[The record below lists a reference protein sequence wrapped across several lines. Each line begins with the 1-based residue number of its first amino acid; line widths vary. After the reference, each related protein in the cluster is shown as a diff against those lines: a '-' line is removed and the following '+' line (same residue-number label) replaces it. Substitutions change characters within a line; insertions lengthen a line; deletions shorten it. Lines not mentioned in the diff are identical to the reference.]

1 MVTTRHE
8 AAAEAMRRRRSHG
21 IEREPAKMREARAGD
36 WPWYHELHELGWNY
50 RLPDINAALGRSQLA
65 KLSRFAA
72 RRRELTALYEEAL
85 KPLAPLVQPPAGR
98 DGTDPC
104 RHLMNVRIDFDAA
117 GPARETVMERLKNR
131 GVGSQVHYIPVH
143 TQPYYVDRYGRERLA
158 GAERYYQRT
167 LSLPLYPAMQDGDPA
182 RVCAALG
189 EALELA

>member
-1 MVTTRHE
+1 
-8 AAAEAMRRRRSHG
+8 
-21 IEREPAKMREARAGD
+21 
-36 WPWYHELHELGWNY
+36 
-50 RLPDINAALGRSQLA
+50 
-65 KLSRFAA
+65 
-72 RRRELTALYEEAL
+72 
-85 KPLAPLVQPPAGR
+85 
-98 DGTDPC
+98 
-104 RHLMNVRIDFDAA
+104 
-117 GPARETVMERLKNR
+117 MERLKNR